1 MIIKDLYQLY
11 KSSNKKNLSIFY
23 LFFIIAFFILFLEFF
38 STAFLIGILLKLIN
52 NDTVIFN
59 NDYLYNI
66 EIFLKNLSLYKI
78 SLYTICIFAAKNI
91 LLLLFKYWQMKYSF
105 GFQKDLS
112 ASLLKKICISDIL
125 EFQNDNSALK
135 LRNIYTE
142 VGWVRKLLTQVADL
156 ITEVFII
163 IGIISILIF
172 YDPMF
177 VLISILFFSVTIG
190 LMYLTFFR
198 KNQKWSEERI
208 DLSGKLILNILQSL
222 SSIKEIK
229 IFRKI
234 EKTVDYFQKNYT
246 KYIKNAITHGLVK
259 NASKP
264 WIETLTIIF
273 IFLIINFFLLRGVA
287 QEEIISKLGIFFIC
301 IIRIMP
307 SMLKVYN
314 IVYTINFLKNSVALI
329 KNELVDDEIYISEV
343 QKERTEN
350 KEIKIQK
357 VNVKNLSYKYPNTTK
372 NVLNDLNFEFQKGM
386 INTITGGSG
395 TGKTTLLNIILGL
408 LKIEKGEIFV
418 NNINFTNK
426 KLYENLNIGYV
437 PQSIFLFDDTISNNI
452 SFIDESP
459 NIKEK
464 LEKASHQAEI
474 LNFVESL
481 PDKFEHRIGEKASK
495 ISGGQMQRIGLAR
508 ALYPNPDVIILDEF
522 TSSVDMETE
531 KKLMNTLQKLKKDKL
546 IIIISHREQTIKSSD
561 NIINLTNEKI

>member
-1 MIIKDLYQLY
+1 M
-11 KSSNKKNLSIFY
+11 
-23 LFFIIAFFILFLEFF
+23 
-38 STAFLIGILLKLIN
+38 
-52 NDTVIFN
+52 
-59 NDYLYNI
+59 
-66 EIFLKNLSLYKI
+66 
-78 SLYTICIFAAKNI
+78 
-91 LLLLFKYWQMKYSF
+91 
-105 GFQKDLS
+105 
-112 ASLLKKICISDIL
+112 
-125 EFQNDNSALK
+125 
-135 LRNIYTE
+135 
-142 VGWVRKLLTQVADL
+142 
-156 ITEVFII
+156 
-163 IGIISILIF
+163 
-172 YDPMF
+172 
-177 VLISILFFSVTIG
+177 
-190 LMYLTFFR
+190 
-198 KNQKWSEERI
+198 
-208 DLSGKLILNILQSL
+208 
-222 SSIKEIK
+222 
-229 IFRKI
+229 
-234 EKTVDYFQKNYT
+234 
-246 KYIKNAITHGLVK
+246 
-259 NASKP
+259 
-264 WIETLTIIF
+264 
-273 IFLIINFFLLRGVA
+273 A

-301 IIRIMP
+301 IIRVMP